1 MKDILKIYEQIL
13 ITFFKIF
20 IKYPMLHC
28 NEHGEQTLTAKYFV
42 MLFFLNIQKSNRP
55 LEKPAFTTKVFGEI
69 SGIPRNTNSGLSFNR
84 LIFRIKLTPLVLKI
98 K

>member
-1 MKDILKIYEQIL
+1 MSRIL

-42 MLFFLNIQKSNRP
+42 TLFFLKIFKNLIVR
-55 LEKPAFTTKVFGEI
+55 LEKEPLPPKFLEKYQVYQRTIFLVCPSTGSLAQY
-69 SGIPRNTNSGLSFNR
+69 
-84 LIFRIKLTPLVLKI
+84 IFRIKLTPLVLEI